1 MSNEL
6 FNEEEEFLALLEE
19 EAAELSAN
27 AEEEVLETV
36 SEEVEEPATVK
47 EEVLEVEDKPTK
59 TPKVDKK
66 SAEKTVALLST
77 RSVSWN
83 GVGKV
88 EVGYNIV
95 TEEQAEKWLTRNHIT
110 VATPSDVAKGYGL

>member
-19 EAAELSAN
+19 EAAELA
-27 AEEEVLETV
+27 AKTDEEVLETV
-36 SEEVEEPATVK
+36 SEEVEEPAVVK
-47 EEVLEVEDKPTK
+47 EEVLEVEDKPAK
-59 TPKVDKK
+59 TPKADKK
-66 SAEKTVALLST
+66 STEKTVALLST

-110 VATPSDVAKGYGL
+110 VATPEDVAKGYGL

>member
-19 EAAELSAN
+19 EAAELA
-27 AEEEVLETV
+27 AKTDEDVLETV
-36 SEEVEEPATVK
+36 SEEVEEPAVVK
-47 EEVLEVEDKPTK
+47 EEVLEVEDKPAK
-59 TPKVDKK
+59 TLKVEKK
-66 SAEKTVALLST
+66 PTEKTVALLST
-77 RSVSWN
+77 RNVSWN

-88 EVGYNIV
+88 EIGYNIV

-110 VATPSDVAKGYGL
+110 LATPEDVAKGYGL

>member
-19 EAAELSAN
+19 EAAELA
-27 AEEEVLETV
+27 AKTDEEVLETV
-36 SEEVEEPATVK
+36 SEEVEEPAVVK
-47 EEVLEVEDKPTK
+47 EEVLEVEDKPAK
-59 TPKVDKK
+59 TPKADKK

-110 VATPSDVAKGYGL
+110 VATPEDVAKGYGL

>member
-19 EAAELSAN
+19 EAAELA
-27 AEEEVLETV
+27 AKTDEDVLETV
-36 SEEVEEPATVK
+36 SEEVEEPAVVK
-47 EEVLEVEDKPTK
+47 EEVLEVKDKPAK
-59 TPKVDKK
+59 TPKVEKK
-66 SAEKTVALLST
+66 PTEKTVALLST
-77 RSVSWN
+77 RNVSWN

-88 EVGYNIV
+88 EIGYNIV

-110 VATPSDVAKGYGL
+110 VATPEDVAKGYGL